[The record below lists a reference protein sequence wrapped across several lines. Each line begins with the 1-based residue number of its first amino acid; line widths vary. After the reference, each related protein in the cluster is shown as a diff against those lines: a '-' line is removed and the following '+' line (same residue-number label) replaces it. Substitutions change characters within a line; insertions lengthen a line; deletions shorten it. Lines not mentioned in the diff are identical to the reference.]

1 MLAARKDFSASLE
14 NEVNQITDSNY
25 IINVQVG
32 TPAQDIKLAIDT
44 GSSDVWVL
52 DSTSEACSSS
62 LDTSSECETPFTSAS
77 SSTFKVVDPGEFDI
91 TYADGTGAQGDY
103 FTDVLSFGGQSLNA
117 QTMGIAT
124 ESTLSPGLLGI
135 GYDQNEASTAQNP
148 PFVYSSVI
156 DSLVSQGLIS
166 TKAYSLYLDDLQ
178 ASTGSLL
185 FGGLD
190 SDKYQGN
197 LVQMPI
203 IPQTFGDQSIYTA
216 FIVDMTSFGTT
227 SSGKSTTVTQSSFQI
242 PVVLDSGT
250 TLTYFPTSLMDEILT
265 AVNGEIDKESQFAFV
280 DCSVRDSSDT
290 FTFDFGFGTSESIVI
305 KVPAAELIYDAD
317 IFVGGQP
324 NVNISNP
331 CALGFMAQDGE
342 PYVLGDNFLRSA
354 YVVYDLKNNLIA
366 LGQTN
371 FDSTTSSILDF
382 PADATTIPVTSGVAT
397 SAVVEPSGNNGVSE
411 SATPSTDGSGGV
423 PTTFPDPFTL
433 PSRTGNILPTSDS
446 TLSTSSSTSTHS
458 TGPGS
463 LTTPLDLGGLV
474 VIGVSVFFAV
484 LGSGLFLVF

>member
-1 MLAARKDFSASLE
+1 M
-14 NEVNQITDSNY
+14 
-25 IINVQVG
+25 
-32 TPAQDIKLAIDT
+32 
-44 GSSDVWVL
+44 
-52 DSTSEACSSS
+52 
-62 LDTSSECETPFTSAS
+62 
-77 SSTFKVVDPGEFDI
+77 VDPGEFDI

-117 QTMGIAT
+117 QTMGIAI
-124 ESTLSPGLLGI
+124 ESSLSPGLLGI
-135 GYDQNEASTAQNP
+135 GYDQNEASAGQNP

-166 TKAYSLYLDDLQ
+166 MKAYSLYLDDLQ

-227 SSGKSTTVTQSSFQI
+227 SSGKSTTITDSSFQI

-265 AVNGEIDKESQFAFV
+265 AVNGEIDEQSQFAFV

-317 IFVGGQP
+317 IFVGGFQP

-331 CALGFMAQDGE
+331 CALGFMAQDQE

-411 SATPSTDGSGGV
+411 SATPVSTDGSGGF
-423 PTTFPDPFTL
+423 PTTFSDPFTL
-433 PSRTGNILPTSDS
+433 ASRTGNILPTSDS
-446 TLSTSSSTSTHS
+446 TLSTSSSSSTQS

-474 VIGVSVFFAV
+474 VMGVSVFFAV